1 MRDSRIEETSE
12 AATEQVR
19 KQADALREDSGH
31 TGFGGSI

>member
-12 AATEQVR
+12 AATKRVR
-19 KQADALREDSGH
+19 RETGVLREDLEH